1 MELMSRVVIGNV
13 FRALNGFFWRS
24 KFNFAFF
31 SIFHVQYLPWQA
43 LHGTRHT
50 HLLKTW
56 RSSYHSVSN
65 LQFGCTTK
73 KYNSISCPRF
83 VFFSLRLFFTE
94 EAWLQGATLAGWNA
108 ESVFHQIYSLSSW
121 QAWGNKPD
129 YRLPMHLTNHWST
142 VVKKWR
148 GPVFSNIQ
156 KIWIRCKPLKPW

>member
-43 LHGTRHT
+43 LHGTWHT

-83 VFFSLRLFFTE
+83 VFSFSTSFFHR
-94 EAWLQGATLAGWNA
+94 
-108 ESVFHQIYSLSSW
+108 ESVASGRYFSWMERGISVPSNLLFEFMTGVREQTRLS
-121 QAWGNKPD
+121 P
-129 YRLPMHLTNHWST
+129 
-142 VVKKWR
+142 
-148 GPVFSNIQ
+148 SNASNQ
-156 KIWIRCKPLKPW
+156 PLIHCCEKMERSSFF